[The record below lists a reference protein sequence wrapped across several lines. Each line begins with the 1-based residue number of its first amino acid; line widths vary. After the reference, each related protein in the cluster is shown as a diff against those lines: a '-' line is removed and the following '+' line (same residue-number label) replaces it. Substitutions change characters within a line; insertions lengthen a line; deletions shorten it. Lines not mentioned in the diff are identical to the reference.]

1 MKNRYEGG
9 DLVVESLINLGVKQ
23 VFSVSGGPLNSIY
36 HAAASNKLPI
46 VHTRHEAAA
55 GFMAEAVS
63 RMTGTPGVAMVTLG
77 PAVTNSVTT
86 AFMAQMAGSPLLII
100 GGQGNTRDFD
110 RGAEMQAK
118 HVRIMTPVTKFAAR
132 VLHTERIPE
141 YIEMAWRHMW
151 AGRPGPVFLEI
162 PIDVLSALAE
172 QQAPATGVVTRSA
185 NLSPETAREIET
197 ALAKARRPILVIGDE
212 ARWEMTSGLEPADLR
227 QVIERHGLPF
237 TSLRHARGLVDE
249 CHELCLGPACVFA
262 HKSLQQALK
271 EADLVVLLGHH
282 MEADLD
288 FGASVGENAVVVQC
302 YPDVEYLGRNRRS
315 DIATLAGVKPVV
327 ELLLGLPPLE
337 IDRAWVEGAAT
348 AWRADWAGQAGDD
361 ATELPLHPVAVI
373 DAVINAM
380 PTETVYVSGG
390 GNVDFWTDGRI
401 QVRAPNCY
409 IKGGQGGTLGAEV
422 PYGIGARAADPERP
436 VVILVGDGGFA
447 FHGVELDTAE
457 RYGRPVIVVVMD
469 DQGWGCI
476 AVPQQRE
483 YGSSFEADLP
493 QRDWPA
499 FARSLGGFG
508 ARAESV
514 AEIGEA
520 MAAALGSGKPAIVH
534 VPVRRVLS
542 PFMNVVGF

>member
-1 MKNRYEGG
+1 
-9 DLVVESLINLGVKQ
+9 
-23 VFSVSGGPLNSIY
+23 
-36 HAAASNKLPI
+36 
-46 VHTRHEAAA
+46 
-55 GFMAEAVS
+55 
-63 RMTGTPGVAMVTLG
+63 
-77 PAVTNSVTT
+77 
-86 AFMAQMAGSPLLII
+86 
-100 GGQGNTRDFD
+100 
-110 RGAEMQAK
+110 
-118 HVRIMTPVTKFAAR
+118 
-132 VLHTERIPE
+132 
-141 YIEMAWRHMW
+141 MW

-185 NLSPETAREIET
+185 SLSPETAREIET

-212 ARWEMTSGLEPADLR
+212 ARWEMTSGLDPADLR

-271 EADLVVLLGHH
+271 EADLVILLGHH

-288 FGASVGENAVVVQC
+288 FGASVGEETVVVQC

-315 DIATLAGVKPVV
+315 DIATLAGVKPVI
-327 ELLLGLPPLE
+327 ELLLGLAPLE
-337 IDRAWVEGAAT
+337 IDRAWVKGAAT

-380 PTETVYVSGG
+380 PAETVYVSGG

>member
-1 MKNRYEGG
+1 MNNRYEGG

-23 VFSVSGGPLNSIY
+23 LFSVSGGPLNSIY
-36 HAAASNKLPI
+36 HAAASKKLPI
-46 VHTRHEAAA
+46 VHARHEAGA

-63 RMTGTPGVAMVTLG
+63 RITGIPGVAMVTLG

-100 GGQGNTRDFD
+100 GGQGNTKDFD

-118 HVRIMTPVTKFAAR
+118 HVRIMTPVTKFSAR

-162 PIDVLSALAE
+162 PIDVLSAPVE
-172 QQAPATGVVTRSA
+172 PQAPATGVVARSA
-185 NLSPETAREIET
+185 SLSPETAKEIET
-197 ALAKARRPILVIGDE
+197 ALVKAKRPILVIGDE
-212 ARWEMTSGLEPADLR
+212 ARWEVAWGLNPANLQ

-237 TSLRHARGLVDE
+237 SSLRHARGLVDE
-249 CHELCLGPACVFA
+249 RHQLCLGPACVFA
-262 HKSLQQALK
+262 HKSLQQTFK
-271 EADLVVLLGHH
+271 EADLVFLLGHH
-282 MEADLD
+282 MESDLD
-288 FGASVGENAVVVQC
+288 FGAAVSKDAVVIQC
-302 YPDVEYLGRNRRS
+302 YPDVEYLGRNRHS
-315 DIATLAGVKPVV
+315 NIATPAGVRPVV
-327 ELLLGLPPLE
+327 DLLLDLAPLK
-337 IDRAWVEGAAT
+337 IDRAWAKDAAA
-348 AWRADWAGQAGDD
+348 AWRADRAGQAGNDGAD
-361 ATELPLHPVAVI
+361 APLHPVTVV
-373 DAVINAM
+373 DAVVDAM
-380 PTETVYVSGG
+380 PAETVYVSGA

-422 PYGIGARAADPERP
+422 PYGIGARAADPKRP

-447 FHGVELDTAE
+447 YHGIELDTAE
-457 RYGRPVIVVVMD
+457 RYGQPVIVVIMD

-483 YGSSFEADLP
+483 YGNCFETELP

-499 FARSLGGFG
+499 FAHSLGGFG
-508 ARAESV
+508 MRAETVS
-514 AEIGEA
+514 EITQA
-520 MAAALGSGKPAIVH
+520 ITTALDSGKPAIVH

-542 PFMNVVGF
+542 PFMDVVGF